1 MIIMIKKIS
10 NFFAYLIPITL
21 LLYFAQKFILDSF
34 FNEIEFLISI
44 TSIYLFHFFTVAFS
58 YIMLVVVNKY
68 FFQQT
73 GYAFLAFGIIKMGL
87 SVFFLMPV
95 IDSEIT
101 NKIPDVLSFFIPFFI
116 FLLLETI
123 FSVNLLNSS
132 DLKEN

>member
-1 MIIMIKKIS
+1 
-10 NFFAYLIPITL
+10 
-21 LLYFAQKFILDSF
+21 
-34 FNEIEFLISI
+34 
-44 TSIYLFHFFTVAFS
+44 
-58 YIMLVVVNKY
+58 
-68 FFQQT
+68 
-73 GYAFLAFGIIKMGL
+73 MGL

-95 IDSEIT
+95 IDSEIA

>member
-95 IDSEIT
+95 IDSDFA
-101 NKIPDVLSFFIPFFI
+101 NKIPDVLSFFIPFFV

-123 FSVNLLNSS
+123 FSVNLLNSPK
-132 DLKEN
+132 LKE

>member
-1 MIIMIKKIS
+1 MIKKIS

-73 GYAFLAFGIIKMGL
+73 GYTFLAFGIIKMGL

-95 IDSEIT
+95 IDSDFA
-101 NKIPDVLSFFIPFFI
+101 NKIPDVLSFFIPFFV

-123 FSVNLLNSS
+123 FSVNLLNSPK
-132 DLKEN
+132 LKE

>member
-1 MIIMIKKIS
+1 MIKKITRL
-10 NFFAYLIPITL
+10 FVYLVPLTV
-21 LLYFAQKFILDSF
+21 LLYFVQQYILSSY
-34 FNEIEFLISI
+34 FNQIEFKLSPF
-44 TSIYLFHFFTVAFS
+44 SIYLFHFLTVAVS
-58 YIMLVVVNKY
+58 YILLVLVNKY

-95 IDSEIT
+95 IDSDIA
-101 NKIPDVLSFFIPFFI
+101 NKIPDVLSFFIPFFV

>member
-1 MIIMIKKIS
+1 MIKKITRL
-10 NFFAYLIPITL
+10 FVYLVPVTVL
-21 LLYFAQKFILDSF
+21 FYFIQEFILSTY
-34 FNEIEFLISI
+34 FNHVEFKI
-44 TSIYLFHFFTVAFS
+44 TTFSIYLFHFLTVAVS
-58 YIMLVVVNKY
+58 YTLLVLVNKY

-95 IDSEIT
+95 IDSEIA

>member
-1 MIIMIKKIS
+1 MSKKIARL
-10 NFFAYLIPITL
+10 FVYLVPITVVF
-21 LLYFAQKFILDSF
+21 YFCQEFILSTY
-34 FNEIEFLISI
+34 FNQIEFKI
-44 TSIYLFHFFTVAFS
+44 TTLSIYLFHFLTVAVS
-58 YIMLVVVNKY
+58 YTLLVLVNKY

-95 IDSEIT
+95 IDSDIA

>member
-73 GYAFLAFGIIKMGL
+73 GYTFLAFGIIKMGL

-95 IDSEIT
+95 IDSDFA
-101 NKIPDVLSFFIPFFI
+101 NKIPDVLSFFIPFFV

-123 FSVNLLNSS
+123 FSVNLLNSPK
-132 DLKEN
+132 LKE

>member
-1 MIIMIKKIS
+1 
-10 NFFAYLIPITL
+10 
-21 LLYFAQKFILDSF
+21 
-34 FNEIEFLISI
+34 
-44 TSIYLFHFFTVAFS
+44 LFHFLTVAVS
-58 YIMLVVVNKY
+58 YTLLVLVNKY

-95 IDSEIT
+95 IDSDIA
-101 NKIPDVLSFFIPFFI
+101 NKIPDVLSFFIPFFV

-132 DLKEN
+132 DLKEKQ

>member
-1 MIIMIKKIS
+1 MSKKIARL
-10 NFFAYLIPITL
+10 FVYLVPITVVF
-21 LLYFAQKFILDSF
+21 YFCQEYILSAY
-34 FNEIEFLISI
+34 FNQIEFKI
-44 TSIYLFHFFTVAFS
+44 TTLSIYLFHFLTVAVS
-58 YIMLVVVNKY
+58 YTLLVLVNKY

-95 IDSEIT
+95 IDSEIA

>member
-1 MIIMIKKIS
+1 MSKKITRL
-10 NFFAYLIPITL
+10 FVYLVPITVVF
-21 LLYFAQKFILDSF
+21 YFCQEFILSTY
-34 FNEIEFLISI
+34 FNQIEFKI
-44 TSIYLFHFFTVAFS
+44 TTLSIYLFHFLTVAVS
-58 YIMLVVVNKY
+58 YTLLVLVNKY

-95 IDSEIT
+95 IDSEIA

>member
-1 MIIMIKKIS
+1 MIKKITRL
-10 NFFAYLIPITL
+10 FVYLIPITVL
-21 LLYFAQKFILDSF
+21 FYFCQEFILSTYF
-34 FNEIEFLISI
+34 SQVEFKLS
-44 TSIYLFHFFTVAFS
+44 TFSIYLFHFLTVAVS
-58 YIMLVVVNKY
+58 YTSLVLVNKY

-95 IDSEIT
+95 IDSDIP

-123 FSVNLLNSS
+123 ISVNLLNSS

>member
-95 IDSEIT
+95 IDSEIA

>member
-1 MIIMIKKIS
+1 MIKKIS

-95 IDSEIT
+95 IDSDFA
-101 NKIPDVLSFFIPFFI
+101 NKIPDVLSFFIPFFV

-123 FSVNLLNSS
+123 FSVNLLNSPK
-132 DLKEN
+132 LKE

>member
-1 MIIMIKKIS
+1 MSKKIARL
-10 NFFAYLIPITL
+10 FVYLVPITVVF
-21 LLYFAQKFILDSF
+21 YFCQDFILSTY
-34 FNEIEFLISI
+34 FNQIEFKI
-44 TSIYLFHFFTVAFS
+44 TTLSIYLFHFLTVAVS
-58 YIMLVVVNKY
+58 YTLLVLVNKY

-95 IDSEIT
+95 IDSEIA

>member
-1 MIIMIKKIS
+1 MIKKITRL
-10 NFFAYLIPITL
+10 FVYLVPVTVL
-21 LLYFAQKFILDSF
+21 FYFIQEFILSTY
-34 FNEIEFLISI
+34 FNHIEFKIATL
-44 TSIYLFHFFTVAFS
+44 SIYLFHFLTVAVS
-58 YIMLVVVNKY
+58 YTLLVLVNKY

-95 IDSEIT
+95 IDSDIA